1 MLFDRW
7 NMLRLKRKPYV
18 SKRDAYKV
26 VFSCLTMPYMFAG
39 FGIYFVVW
47 WRGQDTISYEHAE
60 NVIYLVVIFS
70 VIILVYSWHKAFG
83 AVRAIMSKEFDK
95 LPDIPE
101 TVICLKCGESFPG
114 RDIKGSECAKYGGS
128 LEDLRG
134 FYERHP
140 ELK

>member
-1 MLFDRW
+1 
-7 NMLRLKRKPYV
+7 MLRLKRQHYA
-18 SKRDAYKV
+18 SKRDAYKA

-39 FGIYFVVW
+39 LGIYFVVW

-60 NVIYLVVIFS
+60 YVIYLVVIIS
-70 VIILVYSWHKAFG
+70 VLILVYSWHKAFG
-83 AVRAIMSKEFDK
+83 AVRAIMSKEFDT

-101 TVICLKCGESFPG
+101 TVICLKCGEPFPG
-114 RDIKGSECAKYGGS
+114 RDIKGSECGKCGGP